1 MKYRFSLFILLGLIL
16 VVAPKISFAQSSAIS
31 EIDFLVSHN
40 VAYRATDAK
49 YPRKRTYKYEVLS
62 EGKVTYSSTEVTEY
76 MGYDKY
82 RIIET
87 EISNG
92 RTKVNEAIQIGQ
104 NRYCRENSAKWD
116 NNCYEPP
123 PAAAMGHIDGA
134 TYMLESAP
142 DSKTYVR
149 IYKTQKEE
157 KGKPAPLVFVTED
170 RSFLNED
177 MSYRSRSI
185 IRTNSVTKEIV
196 SSTALKY
203 EYGIKLSPIEA
214 PIK

>member
-1 MKYRFSLFILLGLIL
+1 MKFLLSVYVLQGLIL
-16 VVAPKISFAQSSAIS
+16 VVAAGTSFAQSSSIAAM
-31 EIDFLVSHN
+31 DFLVSHSA
-40 VAYRATDAK
+40 AYRATDVK
-49 YPRKRTYKYEVLS
+49 YPRKETYKYEVLS
-62 EGKVTYSSTEVTEY
+62 EGKVTYSSTEVSEY
-76 MGYDKY
+76 LGYDKY

-87 EISNG
+87 EISDG
-92 RTKVNEAIQIGQ
+92 KTKVKEAIQIGQ

-134 TYMLESAP
+134 IYMLESAS

-170 RSFLNED
+170 RSVLNRD
-177 MSYRSRSI
+177 MSHRSRSI
-185 IRTNSVTKEIV
+185 IRTNSVTKEII
-196 SSTALKY
+196 SSTTVKY
-203 EYGIKLSPIEA
+203 EYGIKFSPIEA